1 MTELHASL
9 ELLEGELPGA
19 LAGAAAGH
27 ARRSFAL
34 LRLMRSDGTTGAGE
48 ASPLPGYSPESMKEA
63 LGDLQHLIDG
73 PVEVDPLT
81 TPYELL
87 GTTLRA
93 HEMQHPSS
101 RFALETALLDWLS
114 HNRGEPLH
122 ETLGGDA
129 DRQPIP
135 IADLVTE
142 ADPASWPAQV
152 DARVADGATHVKLK
166 IGADLDAEMA
176 ALESIRAAHADLPL
190 RLDANRRMPLDVL
203 QKHAA
208 SLEALRLDFIE
219 EPVAPEHWHAALA
232 LPLPFAL
239 DETLRDLSLAD
250 ELLNEGRISAV
261 VLKPTVLGG
270 LRASFEM
277 AERAAAHGVRSL
289 VSHTFDGPVAR
300 AATAELALALQT
312 ELAAGLGG
320 HAALELWPPHR
331 TAAIRG
337 RQIVPHGEPGLG
349 LHFEENGDA

>member
-9 ELLEGELPGA
+9 ELLEGELLSA
-19 LAGAAAGH
+19 LAGAGAGH

-34 LRLMRSDGTTGAGE
+34 LRLMRSDGTAGAGE
-48 ASPLPGYSPESMKEA
+48 ASPLPGYSPETMKEA

-73 PVEVDPLT
+73 PVEVDPLD
-81 TPYELL
+81 TPHAMLSAAL
-87 GTTLRA
+87 QA
-93 HEMQHPSS
+93 HEMRHPSA

-114 HNRGEPLH
+114 HNRRTPLH
-122 ETLGGDA
+122 ETLGGEA
-129 DRQPIP
+129 DRLPIP

-142 ADPASWPAQV
+142 PDPASWPARV
-152 DARVADGATHVKLK
+152 DALVADGATHIKLK
-166 IGADLDAEMA
+166 IGTDLDAEVA
-176 ALESIRAAHADLPL
+176 ALESIRAKHGDLPL
-190 RLDANRRMPLDVL
+190 RLDANRRMSLDIL
-203 QKHAA
+203 REHAA
-208 SLEALRLDFIE
+208 SLQTLQLDFIE
-219 EPVAPEHWHAALA
+219 EPVAPEHWRAALE

-250 ELLNEGRISAV
+250 ELLQEGRICAV

-277 AERAAAHGVRSL
+277 AERAAAHGVPSL
-289 VSHTFDGPVAR
+289 VSHTFDGPIAR

-312 ELAAGLGG
+312 ELAAGLGV

-349 LHFEENGDA
+349 LHFEEDGDV